1 MDNKIKN
8 VTIYKD
14 TISFGVTRMWLYV
27 KGVLF
32 FTVIAAIFIM
42 VDCLIG
48 PKDSEVISWIGI
60 GLAVFAFFFIAILP
74 SEPMR
79 ASHTAIM
86 TEAILHNNIP
96 QPCVEEGMKIALR
109 TFPCMSFLVLFT
121 EAFKSIADTIRFKD
135 ASKRND
141 FKPKLKSMV
150 MFLLC
155 SLIPYIGPCATS
167 WAFSHQDKPTR
178 EGLLEGAHLF
188 FVNLRGMLMILFINA
203 FVLVAASVAVMIG
216 TVKLGLEFVKTSP
229 TLIELGNELLK
240 YKEYAEMGVGPMET
254 AMVFLVGI
262 FFVYVVWVFARPIF
276 TIPIL
281 REFYERVNK
290 GTAMQKNP
298 ET

>member
-1 MDNKIKN
+1 MDKKIDN

-14 TISFGVTRMWLYV
+14 TIRFGVTRMWLYV
-27 KGVLF
+27 KGLLF
-32 FTVIAAIFIM
+32 FTVIAAVFIT

-121 EAFKSIADTIRFKD
+121 EVFKSIADTIRFKD

-141 FKPKLKSMV
+141 LKPKLKSMT

-155 SLIPYIGPCATS
+155 SLIPYVGPCATS
-167 WAFSHQDKPTR
+167 WAFSHQDKPTK

-188 FVNLRGMLMILFINA
+188 FVNLRGMLTILFINA
-203 FVLVAASVAVMIG
+203 FVLVAASIAAMIG
-216 TVKLGLEFVKTSP
+216 TVKLALKFVTTSP

-290 GTAMQKNP
+290 GAAQN
-298 ET
+298 EENNQ